1 MNARVV
7 LPAPPLGL
15 AMEII
20 GIAYPYSFRLRYA
33 LNMPFLAQAQAIGGR
48 YAIPMER
55 ISIWQSNRN
64 RLAFNRRDRVETA
77 LYRER
82 HGELPRASKRLLRT
96 VIHGKLSISQ
106 LSKQL
111 PRACLGAGERSEE
124 HTSELQSLM
133 RISYAVFC
141 LQKKNKPTYIQ
152 ATTKHTQ

>member
-111 PRACLGAGERSEE
+111 PRARLAAGEGQLLRQFGDGQFS
-124 HTSELQSLM
+124 
-133 RISYAVFC
+133 V
-141 LQKKNKPTYIQ
+141 NKG
-152 ATTKHTQ
+152 